1 MKTERDITL
10 EAWLSALAPA
20 HGILLD
26 TLVPASSDAGFRRY
40 FRVGTS
46 SGGTLI
52 VMDAPPAHENLPAYV
67 QVNKL
72 MAAAGLNVPRVYAAD
87 EMQGFALIS
96 DLGKE
101 TFLDVLN
108 EENAAKLF
116 DAATSALVKW
126 QKASRPGQ
134 LPLYGREVLLRE
146 LNLFPA
152 ESNGMPNTRSGGR
165 CRWTLF

>member
-72 MAAAGLNVPRVYAAD
+72 MAAAAN
-87 EMQGFALIS
+87 MGFS
-96 DLGKE
+96 CQPSRWMN
-101 TFLDVLN
+101 TP
-108 EENAAKLF
+108 AAKGMF
-116 DAATSALVKW
+116 LVFM
-126 QKASRPGQ
+126 
-134 LPLYGREVLLRE
+134 LP
-146 LNLFPA
+146 
-152 ESNGMPNTRSGGR
+152 MR
-165 CRWTLF
+165 CRALRLFLT

>member
-126 QKASRPGQ
+126 QKASRLGQ
-134 LPLYGREVLLRE
+134 LPLYDREVLLR
-146 LNLFPA
+146 A
-152 ESNGMPNTRSGGR
+152 ERLP
-165 CRWTLF
+165 

>member
-1 MKTERDITL
+1 
-10 EAWLSALAPA
+10 
-20 HGILLD
+20 
-26 TLVPASSDAGFRRY
+26 
-40 FRVGTS
+40 
-46 SGGTLI
+46 
-52 VMDAPPAHENLPAYV
+52 MDAPPAHENLPAYV

-146 LNLFPA
+146 LNLFL
-152 ESNGMPNTRSGGR
+152 SGM
-165 CRWTLF
+165 